1 MKTWNFLLSFRMDS
15 TRVALASVAVLFS
28 LFAFKT
34 SRKLLSRLVLGKR
47 VRKMKES
54 SPVPT
59 EVTPVATPPTR
70 PSMGGDD
77 HIFYSILRQYRG
89 SESGRKSVGIFKFR
103 TSEG

>member
-1 MKTWNFLLSFRMDS
+1 MDS
-15 TRVALASVAVLFS
+15 TRVAVASVALIFS
-28 LFAFKT
+28 LFAFKS
-34 SRKLLSRLVLGKR
+34 SRKLLSRLLLGR
-47 VRKMKES
+47 RTRKAKLVEA

-70 PSMGGDD
+70 PSIGDDD

-103 TSEG
+103 ASEG